1 MLRNIQTPIMSRW
14 EWVGIQL
21 VAFVQLAESTMFG
34 RKGCKVATTAE
45 AASTKTKGNE
55 PPAAMWEGRY
65 TSDLRHPVQT
75 SKANKRILPGLR
87 IVYALQ
93 VL

>member
-1 MLRNIQTPIMSRW
+1 M
-14 EWVGIQL
+14 
-21 VAFVQLAESTMFG
+21 AFVQLAESTMFG
-34 RKGCKVATTAE
+34 GKGCEVPTAG

-87 IVYALQ
+87 IFFALDAIAIAPTPVSAVGQ
-93 VL
+93 